1 MGMAR
6 GAGGVFTQHP
16 SAFVPDYMSS
26 QIPGLGYTLSPSNG
40 SRGGGGAGG
49 SGAFRGGGGTERGSS
64 GFLPMGYDSQ
74 FDVEG
79 QESLRL
85 SMEILQV
92 WLFRGQ
98 PISSSFLEWL
108 DSFLVDGPSGI
119 S

>member
-1 MGMAR
+1 VLTQR
-6 GAGGVFTQHP
+6 GIGCILLGRPSTRSFQPTQ
-16 SAFVPDYMSS
+16 
-26 QIPGLGYTLSPSNG
+26 G
-40 SRGGGGAGG
+40 SRG
-49 SGAFRGGGGTERGSS
+49 RGETERGSS

-98 PISSSFLEWL
+98 PISSSFLE
-108 DSFLVDGPSGI
+108 GI
-119 S
+119 QSKYPMVT